1 MLKLNTEKPQTML
14 PLNAIQVFI
23 QVARQLSFSRAGL
36 ALNMNQSG
44 VSRHVAALEKHLGQ
58 ALFVRAGASVRLTDA
73 GRLYFDN
80 VQEALATIELTTR
93 QLAHRP
99 AGPAH
104 LLVRTSL
111 PSFAMAILVPALPEF
126 SARSGVAV
134 DVVTSL
140 SAPEPGE
147 PYDVLISRD
156 LPMPD
161 AEQWLL
167 ITEKLV
173 CVAAP
178 SLHQN
183 WGNEPLAS
191 WPFLS
196 VKSRP
201 DTLALWAERQHVNTM
216 QLGVAGSFDHYFLA
230 IAAAVAGMGYLVVP
244 HMLAAQALQQ
254 GHLLETLVPRVRG
267 SASYTAYVNPLSW
280 QTNTARS
287 FCRWLKALLKTPAAL
302 L

>member
-1 MLKLNTEKPQTML
+1 ML
-14 PLNAIQVFI
+14 PLNAIQVF
-23 QVARQLSFSRAGL
+23 VHAARQRSFSRAGL
-36 ALNMNQSG
+36 ALGMNQSG

-58 ALFVRAGASVRLTDA
+58 ALFIRAGASSKLTDA

-99 AGPAH
+99 AGPTH

-111 PSFAMAILVPALPEF
+111 PSFAMAVLVPCLPEF
-126 SARSGVAV
+126 FAKLSVAV

-140 SAPEPGE
+140 SAPQPGE

-156 LPMPD
+156 LPLLD
-161 AEQWLL
+161 TEQWLL
-167 ITEKLV
+167 TTEKLV

-178 SLHQN
+178 ALHRD
-183 WGNEPLAS
+183 WAHKTLAS

-196 VKSRP
+196 AKSRP
-201 DTLALWAERQHVNTM
+201 DTLALWAERQHASTM
-216 QLGVAGSFDHYFLA
+216 QLRVVGSFDHYFLA

-244 HMLAAQALQQ
+244 HLLVAHALQL
-254 GHLLETLVPRVRG
+254 GHLLEAPLPGVRG
-267 SASYTAYVNPLSW
+267 GASYTAYVNPLSR
-280 QTNTARS
+280 QTDTARS
-287 FCRWLKALLKTPAAL
+287 FCRWLKASLKTPIAL
-302 L
+302 S